1 MKVFSRNIFKIA
13 VFGALVGSVSLLAGC
28 AADLPAPV
36 APEESGSATITCS
49 INIPAMDEV
58 QSRALGNAPG
68 SGLKL
73 TVLEF
78 DLVPDKPD
86 QSFISKVYQAT
97 TKTPTNVANGGTV
110 SFEVTLNLDGSNTAK
125 QLQFVV
131 ANDFVNPG
139 NGSIA
144 SLLPTMSVSGNN
156 EAYWGKI
163 DFEDGYETQEVN
175 GTLVLTN
182 ACKAKFNNIPV
193 IRNFARIGV
202 EEGLDNFELLGF
214 DIVNVPT
221 SGTIAPWDSGDG
233 ESRQPHI
240 PDLLNGSAM
249 WDYNHITDVS
259 GYSGTLPAGVGFYN
273 QEFDAAKWG
282 RDDNGII
289 FSRQYRYL
297 YEHPYEPDRRTYLI
311 VQGDYYPTDENGNL
325 LSPVR
330 GFYKVDIGNL
340 NTDGTFQYYNLIRNI
355 SYNVVIQ
362 SVSAPGMATVAEAID
377 RAPFNNLLAAT
388 ETSSM
393 LNVSDGENMLIVN
406 DVNHIIVNEGE
417 TIDILYR
424 YLTDVTGNKNEANDA
439 EGLHYIVGD
448 GDVIAK
454 NTNGEWD
461 ITETTSTNAAGN
473 WVCLK
478 VKTNAPDPLETFTQ
492 TITIVDGKGL
502 GRTITLIS
510 HQPWQYVPIVPT
522 TTPPA
527 TAIIQP
533 GSYNWYETA
542 DSQDFSNKAG
552 AEMTV
557 YFNLPNGLP
566 DSMFPLD
573 FLLEAKYQG
582 LENNKIGTMTVTYGP
597 SLFDP
602 QVTAIQYI
610 KTVSLN
616 EYKFMYKARDPKDP
630 DSDVID
636 VGKPNTNHTIR
647 CRFTTITEVD
657 AGSEA
662 EVHIHNPYF
671 SPDAVANA
679 SRVAMT
685 TN

>member
-1 MKVFSRNIFKIA
+1 MKSKIKNIIYLLFLP
-13 VFGALVGSVSLLAGC
+13 ALFLAAGC
-28 AADLPAPV
+28 KDDYTLIPDV
-36 APEESGSATITCS
+36 EDGSIVISGSLA
-49 INIPAMDEV
+49 IPDMDMV

-259 GYSGTLPAGVGFYN
+259 CYSGTLPAGVGFYN
-273 QEFDAAKWG
+273 QEFDAAKWVDG
-282 RDDNGII
+282 VNSNMR
-289 FSRQYRYL
+289 STEYRYL

-311 VQGDYYPTDENGNL
+311 VQGNYRPTDENGNL

-393 LNVSDGENMLIVN
+393 LNVSDGDNMLIVN

-424 YLTDVTGNKNEANDA
+424 YIQNVTGTQSPGNTIPT
-439 EGLHYIVGD
+439 YIVGP
-448 GDVIAK
+448 GNVIAK
-454 NTNGEWD
+454 KANGDWD
-461 ITETTSTNAAGN
+461 ITEEKDSTNSAGT
-473 WVCLK
+473 WKWLK
-478 VKTNAPDPLETFTQ
+478 VTTNAPDPLETFTQ

-510 HQPWQYVPIVPT
+510 HQPWQYVPIVPN
-522 TTPPA
+522 TTPPT

-542 DSQDFSNKAG
+542 ASQNFSYQAG

-573 FLLEAKYQG
+573 FILEAKYQG

-616 EYKFMYKARDPKDP
+616 EYKFMYKARDPKAP

-647 CRFTTITEVD
+647 CRFTTITEVA
-657 AGSEA
+657 AGSPA

-671 SPDAVANA
+671 SPDAVASA
-679 SRVAMT
+679 SRVLT

>member
-1 MKVFSRNIFKIA
+1 MMNLSLNIFKIA
-13 VFGALVGSVSLLAGC
+13 FLGVLVGLMGLLAGC
-28 AADLPAPV
+28 NSDLPVPDV
-36 APEESGSATITCS
+36 PEEAAGATISGSIV
-49 INIPAMDEV
+49 IPEMNVV
-58 QSRALGNAPG
+58 QSRALGNTPG
-68 SGLKL
+68 NNLKL
-73 TVLEF
+73 TILEF
-78 DLVPDKPD
+78 DLVTRKPE
-86 QSFISKVYQAT
+86 QTFISRVYQAET
-97 TKTPTNVANGGTV
+97 TPRTDGTV
-110 SFEVTLNLDGSNTAK
+110 GFKVTLNLDGSNTAK

-163 DFEDGYETQEVN
+163 DFENGYETQEEN

-182 ACKAKFNNIPV
+182 DCKAKFNNIPV

-202 EEGLDNFELLGF
+202 EEVLDNFELLGF
-214 DIVNVPT
+214 DIVNVPN

-273 QEFDAAKWG
+273 QEFDAARWVDG
-282 RDDNGII
+282 ENSNMRSIQDR
-289 FSRQYRYL
+289 FL

-311 VQGDYYPTDENGNL
+311 VQGVYRYTDEDGT
-325 LSPVR
+325 SQSKR
-330 GFYKVDIGNL
+330 GFYKVDIGKL
-340 NTDGTFQYYNLIRNI
+340 AEDGTFQYYNIIRNI
-355 SYNVVIQ
+355 NYKVKIQ
-362 SVSAPGMATVAEAID
+362 SVTAPGTATVAEAIA

-388 ETSSM
+388 ETSTM
-393 LNVSDGENMLIVN
+393 LNVSDGKNMLIVN
-406 DVNHIIVNEGE
+406 DMNHIIVNNGE
-417 TIDILYR
+417 TVEILYR

-478 VKTNAPDPLETFTQ
+478 VKTKDPDPRNTYTQ
-492 TITIVDGKGL
+492 TITIVDGEGL

-510 HQPWQYVPIVPT
+510 HQPWQYVPIVPNT
-522 TTPPA
+522 NPPT

-542 DSQDFSNKAG
+542 ASQNFSNKAG
-552 AEMTV
+552 EEMTV
-557 YFNLPNGLP
+557 YFNLPNDLP

-573 FLLEAKYQG
+573 FILEAINQG

-597 SLFDP
+597 SLFNSE
-602 QVTAIQYI
+602 VTAIQYI

-647 CRFTTITEVD
+647 CRFTTITAVGD
-657 AGSEA
+657 GSSA
-662 EVHIHNPYF
+662 VVRIHNPYF
-671 SPDAVANA
+671 SPDAEASA
-679 SRVAMT
+679 SRVEMT
-685 TN
+685 TY